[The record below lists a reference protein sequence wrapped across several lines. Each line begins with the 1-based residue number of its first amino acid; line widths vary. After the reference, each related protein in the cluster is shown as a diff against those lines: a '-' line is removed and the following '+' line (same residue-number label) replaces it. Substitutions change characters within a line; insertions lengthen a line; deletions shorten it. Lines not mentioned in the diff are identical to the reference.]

1 MKNLSL
7 NLVHVIVGI
16 ITIAAVVILATSN
29 KVSGN
34 EALTVITGLA
44 GVLLGGS
51 TASMA
56 ANQTATAMNT
66 ASSINQ
72 APVTGSTPTA

>member
-7 NLVHVIVGI
+7 NLVHIIVGI
-16 ITIAAVVILATSN
+16 VTIAAVVILATSN

-56 ANQTATAMNT
+56 ANQTATAMTNAANT
-66 ASSINQ
+66 PA
-72 APVTGSTPTA
+72 APVTGATPTA

>member
-56 ANQTATAMNT
+56 ANQTATAMNN

-72 APVTGSTPTA
+72 SPVTGSTPTA